1 MSEIPTSP
9 PASPKTSLFCPLP
22 PAPASMDEG
31 NAARLP
37 GAVSAMQPKVKRFD
51 MEDISNALNLGLIVV
66 DGGGKVLLW
75 NNWITKHSGIKEA
88 DALDRQLEHVF
99 SEPVSPAFLAALK
112 NTLEYRLP
120 VVLSTALHRTPLPL
134 YSASETNQQQTRM
147 YQSITITP
155 IRSQLNESCC
165 LVQITDSS
173 TSIKR
178 EKILRSHSEI
188 LKKEA
193 TTDSL
198 TDICNRRFFDAH
210 YEIAVADAKRQ
221 KHSLS
226 VFMVDIDFFKS
237 YNDYY
242 GHIAGDNAIKMVA
255 DALKSQLSRATD
267 IVARYGG
274 EEFVLVMPYLPQQVA
289 EQFAEKLRSAV
300 FNLAIPHINSSPFH
314 RITISVGLCTGI
326 PERDDNLLN
335 KADAAL
341 YQAKQ
346 KGRNQ
351 YISLPLC
358 ETEEYLKQ

>member
-1 MSEIPTSP
+1 MNKIPVTAPGATLSSDQP
-9 PASPKTSLFCPLP
+9 PLNG
-22 PAPASMDEG
+22 G
-31 NAARLP
+31 NAVRLP
-37 GAVSAMQPKVKRFD
+37 GAVAAMQSKTKHFD
-51 MEDISNALNLGLIVV
+51 MEDISNALNLGVIVV
-66 DGGGKVLLW
+66 DADGQVLLW
-75 NNWITKHSGIKEA
+75 NTWIAKHSNIKEA
-88 DALDRQLEHVF
+88 DALNRQLEQVF
-99 SEPVSPAFLAALK
+99 SEPVSPAFLTALK
-112 NTLEYRLP
+112 NTLIYRLP

-134 YSASETNQQQTRM
+134 YNSSETNQQQTRM

-165 LVQITDSS
+165 LIQVTDSS

-178 EKILRSHSEI
+178 EKMLRSHSEI

-210 YEIAVADAKRQ
+210 YEMAVAEAKRQ
-221 KHSLS
+221 KHPLS
-226 VFMVDIDFFKS
+226 IFMIDIDFFKL

-242 GHIAGDNAIKMVA
+242 GHIAGDNIIKLVA

-274 EEFVLVMPYLPQQVA
+274 EEFVLVMPHLPQKVA

-300 FNLAIPHINSSPFH
+300 FNLAIPHIKSHPFNQ
-314 RITISVGLCTGI
+314 ITISVGVCTGV
-326 PERDDNLLN
+326 PENNDNPLN
-335 KADAAL
+335 KADTAL

-346 KGRNQ
+346 KGRNRC
-351 YISLPLC
+351 ISLPLG
-358 ETEEYLKQ
+358 ETEEYLEQ

>member
-1 MSEIPTSP
+1 MS
-9 PASPKTSLFCPLP
+9 K
-22 PAPASMDEG
+22 MG
-31 NAARLP
+31 
-37 GAVSAMQPKVKRFD
+37 VKRFD
-51 MEDISNALNLGLIVV
+51 TEDISNAINLGLIIV
-66 DGGGKVLLW
+66 DADGKVLLW
-75 NNWITKHSGIKEA
+75 NNWIARHSAIKEA
-88 DALDRQLEHVF
+88 DALNQPLEQVF

-112 NTLEYRLP
+112 NTFAYKLP

-134 YSASETNQQQTRM
+134 YNTSGANQQQARM

-155 IRSQLNESCC
+155 TQSQLDESCC
-165 LVQITDSS
+165 LIQVTDSS

-226 VFMVDIDFFKS
+226 IFMVDIDFFKP

-242 GHIAGDNAIKMVA
+242 GHIAGDNAIKLVA
-255 DALKSQLSRATD
+255 AALKSQLSRATD

-274 EEFVLVMPYLPQQVA
+274 EEFVLVMPHLPQTIA
-289 EQFAEKLRSAV
+289 EQFAEKLRCAV
-300 FNLAIPHINSSPFH
+300 FNLAIPHIKSIPFNQ
-314 RITISVGLCTGI
+314 ITISVGLCTGI
-326 PERDDNLLN
+326 PENNDNLLN
-335 KADAAL
+335 KADTAL

-351 YISLPLC
+351 CISLPLC
-358 ETEEYLKQ
+358 ETQEYLEQ

>member
-1 MSEIPTSP
+1 MTEIPAIIPSSKAP
-9 PASPKTSLFCPLP
+9 PCCPLP
-22 PAPASMDEG
+22 PAP
-31 NAARLP
+31 
-37 GAVSAMQPKVKRFD
+37 MQPKVRRFET
-51 MEDISNALNLGLIVV
+51 EDISNALNLGLIVV
-66 DGGGKVLLW
+66 AADGKVLLW
-75 NNWITKHSGIKEA
+75 NNWIAKHSNIKES
-88 DALDRQLEHVF
+88 DALNRQLEQVF
-99 SEPVSPAFLAALK
+99 SEPVSPAFLAALR

-134 YSASETNQQQTRM
+134 YSIAETNQQQARM

-155 IRSQLNESCC
+155 IRSQLNEFCC
-165 LVQITDSS
+165 LIQVTDSS

-221 KHSLS
+221 KYSLS
-226 VFMVDIDFFKS
+226 VFMIDIDFFKS

-242 GHIAGDNAIKMVA
+242 GHIAGDNAIKQVA
-255 DALKSQLSRATD
+255 SALKSQLSRATD

-274 EEFVLVMPYLPQQVA
+274 EEFVLVMPYLSQQVA
-289 EQFAEKLRSAV
+289 EQFAEKLRNAV
-300 FNLAIPHINSSPFH
+300 FDLAIAHTHSGSFQ
-314 RITISVGLCTGI
+314 RITISIGLCTGI
-326 PERDDNLLN
+326 PEHGDNLLN
-335 KADAAL
+335 KADTAL

-358 ETEEYLKQ
+358 ETEEYLEQ

>member
-1 MSEIPTSP
+1 MNET
-9 PASPKTSLFCPLP
+9 
-22 PAPASMDEG
+22 
-31 NAARLP
+31 NA
-37 GAVSAMQPKVKRFD
+37 QRFD
-51 MEDISNALNLGLIVV
+51 MNDIFNTLSLGVCVV
-66 DGGGKVLLW
+66 DAEGKVLLW
-75 NNWITKHSGIKEA
+75 NNWIARHSRIKEI
-88 DALDRQLEHVF
+88 DALNRQLEQVF
-99 SEPVSPAFLAALK
+99 SESVSPAFLTALK
-112 NTLEYRLP
+112 NTLAYRLP

-134 YSASETNQQQTRM
+134 YNVSETNPQQTRM
-147 YQSITITP
+147 YQSISITP
-155 IRSQLNESCC
+155 IQSQRNESCC
-165 LVQITDSS
+165 LIQITDSS

-221 KHSLS
+221 KHPLS
-226 VFMVDIDFFKS
+226 IFMVDIDFFKS

-242 GHIAGDNAIKMVA
+242 GHIAGDNVIKEVA
-255 DALKSQLSRATD
+255 TALKSQLSRATD

-274 EEFVLVMPYLPQQVA
+274 EEFVLVMPHLHQEIA
-289 EQFAEKLRSAV
+289 EQFAEKLRNAV
-300 FNLAIPHINSSPFH
+300 FNLVIPHINSGPFH
-314 RITISVGLCTGI
+314 QITISIGLCSGI
-326 PERDDNLLN
+326 PKNSDNMLN

-351 YISLPLC
+351 CISLPLC
-358 ETEEYLKQ
+358 EAEEYLQQ

>member
-1 MSEIPTSP
+1 MSEIPTSSS
-9 PASPKTSLFCPLP
+9 ASTKTSGFCPLP
-22 PAPASMDEG
+22 PAP
-31 NAARLP
+31 
-37 GAVSAMQPKVKRFD
+37 MQPKAKHFD

-66 DGGGKVLLW
+66 DAEGKVLLW
-75 NNWITKHSGIKEA
+75 NNWIAKYSNVKEA
-88 DALDRQLEHVF
+88 DALNRPLEQAF
-99 SEPVSPAFLAALK
+99 SEPVSSAFSAALK

-134 YSASETNQQQTRM
+134 YSAFEPPRQQARM

-155 IRSQLNESCC
+155 IRSQLNEPCC
-165 LVQITDSS
+165 LIQITDSS

-178 EKILRSHSEI
+178 EKILRSHSEL

-193 TTDSL
+193 ITDSL
-198 TDICNRRFFDAH
+198 TDIYNRRFFDAH

-221 KHSLS
+221 KHFLS
-226 VFMVDIDFFKS
+226 IFMIDIDFFKP

-242 GHIAGDNAIKMVA
+242 GHIAGDYAIKQVA
-255 DALKSQLSRATD
+255 YALKAQLSRATD

-274 EEFVLVMPYLPQQVA
+274 EEFVLIMPHLPQQVA
-289 EQFAEKLRSAV
+289 EQIAEKLRSAV

-314 RITISVGLCTGI
+314 RVTISIGLCTGI

-346 KGRNQ
+346 KGRNR

-358 ETEEYLKQ
+358 ESEEYLEQ

>member
-1 MSEIPTSP
+1 MNDISAIAPDIAP
-9 PASPKTSLFCPLP
+9 P
-22 PAPASMDEG
+22 PAP
-31 NAARLP
+31 
-37 GAVSAMQPKVKRFD
+37 MQLREKRFD
-51 MEDISNALNLGLIVV
+51 MEYISNAINLGLIIV
-66 DGGGKVLLW
+66 DADGKVLFW
-75 NNWITKHSGIKEA
+75 NNWIVRHSGIKEA
-88 DALDRQLEHVF
+88 DSLNQPLEQVF
-99 SEPVSPAFLAALK
+99 SESVSPAFQTALK
-112 NTLEYRLP
+112 NTLAYKLP

-134 YSASETNQQQTRM
+134 YNTSGANQPQARM

-155 IRSQLNESCC
+155 IQSKLNESCC
-165 LVQITDSS
+165 LIQVTDSS

-210 YEIAVADAKRQ
+210 YEMAVADAKRQ
-221 KHSLS
+221 KHPLS
-226 VFMVDIDFFKS
+226 IFMVDIDFFKS

-242 GHIAGDNAIKMVA
+242 GHIAGDTAIKRVA

-274 EEFVLVMPYLPQQVA
+274 EEFVLVMPHLPKKIA

-300 FNLAIPHINSSPFH
+300 FNLAIPHINSGPFH
-314 RITISVGLCTGI
+314 RVTISVGLCTGI
-326 PERDDNLLN
+326 PGNDDNLLN

-358 ETEEYLKQ
+358 ETEEYLEQ